1 MRNLRCRTGLMFA
14 LLALL
19 CVLPARADAGP
30 KPSVVVTLEGAEG
43 LACWGTLI
51 TPQRSTGPYS
61 ASETLELS
69 EDITPEERAAWERFQ
84 ARWPESGEGP
94 YFLCYVDDCSDG
106 EFSWTYYPP
115 SEFQL
120 ALWFPDT
127 QTLLVSQTE
136 GRYAF
141 DNCFTLSLEGVELTP
156 GERDGLPLA
165 RSYDY
170 MGEALGLLGRV
181 ALTVGLEV
189 LAALAFGLRKKG
201 QLAVILA
208 ANLVTQ
214 GLLNLGLNLYT
225 YFCGELAGMPVILI
239 TPVYLLLELAVTLV
253 ELAVYRR
260 RLAGR
265 EGLPRNRVTAYTWTA
280 NLLSL
285 GVGYALSFR
294 LPMIF

>member
-1 MRNLRCRTGLMFA
+1 M
-14 LLALL
+14 
-19 CVLPARADAGP
+19 
-30 KPSVVVTLEGAEG
+30 
-43 LACWGTLI
+43 
-51 TPQRSTGPYS
+51 
-61 ASETLELS
+61 
-69 EDITPEERAAWERFQ
+69 
-84 ARWPESGEGP
+84 
-94 YFLCYVDDCSDG
+94 
-106 EFSWTYYPP
+106 
-115 SEFQL
+115 
-120 ALWFPDT
+120 
-127 QTLLVSQTE
+127 
-136 GRYAF
+136 
-141 DNCFTLSLEGVELTP
+141 ELTA

-181 ALTVGLEV
+181 ALTVGLEA
-189 LAALAFGLRKKG
+189 LTALAFGLRKKG
-201 QLAVILA
+201 QLA

-253 ELAVYRR
+253 ELTVYRR

-265 EGLPRNRVTAYTWTA
+265 EGLSRNRVTAYTWMA

>member
-1 MRNLRCRTGLMFA
+1 M
-14 LLALL
+14 
-19 CVLPARADAGP
+19 
-30 KPSVVVTLEGAEG
+30 
-43 LACWGTLI
+43 
-51 TPQRSTGPYS
+51 
-61 ASETLELS
+61 
-69 EDITPEERAAWERFQ
+69 
-84 ARWPESGEGP
+84 
-94 YFLCYVDDCSDG
+94 
-106 EFSWTYYPP
+106 
-115 SEFQL
+115 
-120 ALWFPDT
+120 
-127 QTLLVSQTE
+127 
-136 GRYAF
+136 
-141 DNCFTLSLEGVELTP
+141 ELTA
-156 GERDGLPLA
+156 GEQGGLPLA

-170 MGEALGLLGRV
+170 TGEALGLLGRV

-253 ELAVYRR
+253 ELTVYRR

-265 EGLPRNRVTAYTWTA
+265 EGLSRNRVTAYTWMA

>member
-1 MRNLRCRTGLMFA
+1 MRNLRCRTGLLFA

-30 KPSVVVTLEGAEG
+30 KPSVAVTLEGAEG

-69 EDITPEERAAWERFQ
+69 EDITPEEQAVWERFQ

-189 LAALAFGLRKKG
+189 LTALAFGLRKKG